1 MKTILRL
8 VTGVILLFVLICCD
22 VHEFPEDNQRRV
34 PLEVHL
40 RFNTDMPDYKEVT
53 YTRGT
58 DTKIP
63 YGGHDIRYM
72 VNAYRMDN
80 ARAASRQADTSFV
93 FTKPNDGRLDQT
105 VILNLPEG
113 SYDFKVWTDYVD
125 NDSVEDKYYNTSDF
139 EEIILADKS
148 KHSGSNIYREAFR
161 GYGNATVLD
170 PLLYA
175 DHVAESIENEATI
188 DMVRPMGRFKFIST
202 DVEIFLTR
210 LMTMMKEQGRLVEF
224 NLNSDS
230 KAGYKQLLQAINID
244 GYKVVFR
251 YNAFMPCSFNMF
263 TDKPA
268 DSWTGISFTSQME
281 IEPSYK
287 EMVMGHDF
295 VFVNGS
301 ETTLS
306 ISLEVYNDK
315 NEKVSATNPIYV
327 PIVRNKLTI
336 VKGEFLTSTAS
347 GGVSINPGYEGPDY
361 NIEIH

>member
-8 VTGVILLFVLICCD
+8 MTGVISMFAFIYCD

-34 PLEVHL
+34 PFELHL
-40 RFNTDMPDYKEVT
+40 QFNTDMPDYKEIT
-53 YTRGT
+53 YTKGSE
-58 DTKIP
+58 TKLP
-63 YGGHDIRYM
+63 YGGHDIRYI
-72 VNAYRMDN
+72 VNAYRLDN

-93 FTKPNDGRLDQT
+93 FTKPNDGHLDHSL
-105 VILNLPEG
+105 ILNLPEG
-113 SYDFKVWTDYVD
+113 SYDFKVWTDYVES
-125 NDSVEDKYYNTSDF
+125 NSTSDKYYNTSDF
-139 EEIILADKS
+139 EEIILADRS
-148 KHSGSNIYREAFR
+148 PHSGSNTYREAFR

-170 PLLYA
+170 PLLYI
-175 DHVAESIENEATI
+175 DDVAENIRNEATVEMI
-188 DMVRPMGRFKFIST
+188 RPMGRFEFIST
-202 DVEIFLTR
+202 DVEVFLTR
-210 LMTMMKEQGRLVEF
+210 VMEMMKEQGKL
-224 NLNSDS
+224 LNFELSSDS
-230 KAGYKQLLQAINID
+230 KAAYDQLLQAININ
-244 GYKVVFR
+244 GYKAVFR

-268 DSWTGISFTSQME
+268 DSWTGISFTSPMVMD
-281 IEPSYK
+281 PTYK

-315 NEKVSATNPIYV
+315 DEKVSATNPIYV

-361 NIEIH
+361 NIEIQ

>member
-1 MKTILRL
+1 MKSTLRL
-8 VTGVILLFVLICCD
+8 MAGVISLLAFICCD
-22 VHEFPEDNQRRV
+22 VHEFPKDTQRRV
-34 PLEVHL
+34 PFELHL
-40 RFNTDMPDYKEVT
+40 QFNTDMPYYKEVT
-53 YTRGT
+53 YTKGS
-58 DTKIP
+58 DTKLP
-63 YGGHDIRYM
+63 FGGHDVRYI
-72 VNAYRMDN
+72 VKAYRADN
-80 ARAASRQADTSFV
+80 ARSASRQADTTFV
-93 FTKPNDGRLDQT
+93 FTKPNGGYLDNT
-105 VILNLPEG
+105 LVLTLPEG
-113 SYDFKVWTDYVD
+113 TYDFKVWTDYV
-125 NDSVEDKYYNTSDF
+125 NMNSTSDKYYNASDF
-139 EEIILADKS
+139 EEIILANKS
-148 KHSGSNIYREAFR
+148 DYGGSDIYREAFR

-175 DHVAESIENEATI
+175 NHIAENIRNEADVEMI
-188 DMVRPMGRFKFIST
+188 RPMGRYVFIST

-210 LMTMMKEQGRLVEF
+210 VMEMMKQQGKLQNVD
-224 NLNSDS
+224 LSADS
-230 KAGYKQLLQAINID
+230 KAGYEQALQAINIT

-268 DSWTGISFTSQME
+268 DSWTGMSFTSQME

-287 EMVMGHDF
+287 EMVMGHDY

-361 NIEIH
+361 NIEIY

>member
-1 MKTILRL
+1 M
-8 VTGVILLFVLICCD
+8 TGVISLFAFTCCD

-34 PLEVHL
+34 PFELHL
-40 RFNTDMPDYKEVT
+40 QFNTDMPDYKEIT
-53 YTRGT
+53 YTKGA
-58 DTKIP
+58 DTKLP
-63 YGGHDIRYM
+63 YGGHDIRYI
-72 VNAYRMDN
+72 VNAYRLDN
-80 ARAASRQADTSFV
+80 ARAISRQADTSFI
-93 FTKPNDGRLDQT
+93 FTKRNDGHLDQT

-125 NDSVEDKYYNTSDF
+125 NSSMSDKYYNTSDF
-139 EEIILADKS
+139 EEIILANKS
-148 KHSGSNIYREAFR
+148 EHSGSNTYREAFR
-161 GYGNATVLD
+161 GYGNATVSD
-170 PLLYA
+170 PQLYV
-175 DHVAESIENEATI
+175 DHVAENIHNEAEI
-188 DMVRPMGRFKFIST
+188 EMIRPMGRFKFIST

-210 LMTMMKEQGRLVEF
+210 VMEMMREQGKLMNFE
-224 NLNSDS
+224 LSSDS
-230 KAGYKQLLQAINID
+230 KAGYDQLLQAININ
-244 GYKVVFR
+244 GYKAVFR

-268 DSWTGISFTSQME
+268 DSWTGMSFTSQMVMD
-281 IEPSYK
+281 PSYK

-315 NEKVSATNPIYV
+315 DEKVSATNPIYV
-327 PIVRNKLTI
+327 PIVRNKLTL

-361 NIEIH
+361 NIEIQ

>member
-1 MKTILRL
+1 MKTALRL
-8 VTGVILLFVLICCD
+8 MTGVISLFSFICCD

-34 PLEVHL
+34 PFELHL
-40 RFNTDMPDYKEVT
+40 QFNTDMPDYKEIT
-53 YTRGT
+53 YTKGSE
-58 DTKIP
+58 TKLP
-63 YGGHDIRYM
+63 YGGHDTRYM
-72 VNAYRMDN
+72 VNAYRLDK
-80 ARAASRQADTSFV
+80 ARAESRQADTTFV
-93 FTKPNDGRLDQT
+93 FTKPNDGLLDHT

-125 NDSVEDKYYNTSDF
+125 HGSTSDTYYNTTDF
-139 EEIILADKS
+139 EEIILSNKS
-148 KHSGSNIYREAFR
+148 PHIGSNAYREAFR

-170 PLLYA
+170 PLLYV
-175 DHVAESIENEATI
+175 DNIAENIRNEATVEMI
-188 DMVRPMGRFKFIST
+188 RPMGRFKFIST

-210 LMTMMKEQGRLVEF
+210 VMEMMKEQGKLQNFE
-224 NLNSDS
+224 LSSDS
-230 KAGYKQLLQAINID
+230 KAGYEQMLQAINID
-244 GYKVVFR
+244 GYQVVFR

-268 DSWTGISFTSQME
+268 DSWTGVSFTSQME
-281 IEPSYK
+281 IDPSYT
-287 EMVMGHDF
+287 EMVMGHDY

-315 NEKVSATNPIYV
+315 DEKVSATNPIYV

-361 NIEIH
+361 NIEIQ